1 MPRPVLILVLVLA
14 TVALA
19 GLVHLL
25 TLRWA
30 ASGLLEAEARIR
42 TLEAEVAT
50 LGRRLESAQSRESQA
65 EQAAEVTRR
74 ANRLLRE
81 EESARQAELQRLQGE
96 LDFYRRLAGTS
107 GTQTGLAIYH
117 LELTPSA
124 SPRVYRFVLTLTQN
138 LRRSAITT
146 GTARLSVEGTL
157 EDRPVTLP
165 WSRVTADGAEPPAFR
180 FKYFEQLGGY
190 LTLPDGFTPIRV
202 VVTLEAKGQ
211 SKPVTRGFDWQRL
224 LDPDSTPVRPAPD
237 SGADAPAPPEPDDAS
252 LAFHREGRREWGT
265 H

>member
-1 MPRPVLILVLVLA
+1 MPSSTDRPHDPMPRLVVILLVLLA
-14 TVALA
+14 AVTLA

-30 ASGLLEAEARIR
+30 ASEVPEAGKRIR
-42 TLEAEVAT
+42 MLESEVAT
-50 LGRRLESAQSRESQA
+50 LGRRLESAQTREAQA
-65 EQAAEVTRR
+65 EQAADITRR

-81 EESARQAELQRLQGE
+81 EESARQAELQRLQEE

-107 GTQTGLAIYH
+107 GTQTGLAVYH

-146 GTARLSVEGTL
+146 GTARLAVEGTL
-157 EDRPVTLP
+157 DDRPVTLP
-165 WSRVTADGAEPPAFR
+165 WSRITEDDAPPPGFR

-190 LTLPDGFTPIRV
+190 LALPEGFTPMRV
-202 VVTLEAKGQ
+202 VVTLDAKGQ

-224 LDPDSTPVRPAPD
+224 LDPDNSPLENAAV
-237 SGADAPAPPEPDDAS
+237 
-252 LAFHREGRREWGT
+252 H
-265 H
+265 